1 MCFACVL
8 CDGEGALYGHA
19 NTYVDCLIDAWR
31 KTGFRQLLYVSLNIE
46 GGKMQVRKRGNWIH
60 LLKSSY
66 HRYDEISKVGGR
78 TTLSLAH
85 KFPASATEVPEEVKG
100 SLTEE
105 ELERVMNVAIIPARE
120 EQARRTALEV
130 QASEAVARH
139 AIDPNWRLERAIEV
153 MLEAANSLQTMS
165 PELDFDRV
173 AKIMHLCVDMAIRAG
188 AFHGDSVR
196 PVSQLLG
203 TMATATSKIA
213 QHVSDT
219 KFPSVAKGNAKEN
232 LMYKGWQVTGK
243 ARDELQVAMQKKR
256 YVQKRSG

>member
-1 MCFACVL
+1 
-8 CDGEGALYGHA
+8 
-19 NTYVDCLIDAWR
+19 
-31 KTGFRQLLYVSLNIE
+31 
-46 GGKMQVRKRGNWIH
+46 MQVRKRGNWIH

-85 KFPASATEVPEEVKG
+85 KFPASATEVPEELKG
-100 SLTEE
+100 ILTEE

-130 QASEAVARH
+130 QAREAVARH
-139 AIDPNWRLERAIEV
+139 GIDPNWRLERAIEV
-153 MLEAANSLQTMS
+153 MVEAAESFETMS
-165 PELDFDRV
+165 PELDFDRIT
-173 AKIMHLCVDMAIRAG
+173 KIINLCVDMAIRTG

-203 TMATATSKIA
+203 AMATATSKIS
-213 QHVSDT
+213 QHISDT
-219 KFPSVAKGNAKEN
+219 NFPRAMEGNAKEHP
-232 LMYKGWQVTGK
+232 MYKAWHYTGN
-243 ARDELQVAMQKKR
+243 ARKELQAAMQKKR